1 VLLYKLYGL
10 GEGYELE
17 NQFCQDMAWD
27 GLEETAVF
35 FGIA

>member
-1 VLLYKLYGL
+1 MVFV
-10 GEGYELE
+10 GYELE
-17 NQFCQDMAWD
+17 NQFCQGMAWD